1 MEKEERDL
9 ERDKDNHGSAS
20 IQGKIQRMLLIR
32 NGLRSAPVQW
42 KKLALWKKLR
52 KRATILPDEAC
63 VVFKESGSATSS
75 LDWFHAS
82 PTSSDNMFMIS
93 ANKIKD
99 VGGCGADKWLS
110 ASEVN
115 PKQLDRVETS
125 CREGVCREMM
135 KVAYE

>member
-1 MEKEERDL
+1 MTPTLSRPKPMISMC
-9 ERDKDNHGSAS
+9 NYTTAS
-20 IQGKIQRMLLIR
+20 NYSPRYAT
-32 NGLRSAPVQW
+32 RSAC
-42 KKLALWKKLR
+42 
-52 KRATILPDEAC
+52 I
-63 VVFKESGSATSS
+63 VFKESRSGSS

-82 PTSSDNMFMIS
+82 PTSSENEFMIS

-115 PKQLDRVETS
+115 PKQLDMVETS